1 MNDSFHDEI
10 QEIYQKLIDAWN
22 RRDAEGMA
30 EQFSDQGAQIG
41 FDGSKVV
48 GKAEILSHVKPIF
61 EDHPIAPFVTKIKSI
76 RPLGKDAAILHAI
89 AGMIPP
95 GKTDIEPDVNAH
107 QTLVAVK
114 TNSNWRIELF
124 QNTPAAFHGRPELV
138 DQMTEELRELL

>member
-1 MNDSFHDEI
+1 MNDTFHDEI

-22 RRDAEGMA
+22 NRDAEEMAGLFA
-30 EQFSDQGAQIG
+30 EQGVQIG

-61 EDHPIAPFVTKIKSI
+61 EDHPTAPFVTKIKSI

-95 GKTDIEPDVNAH
+95 GKTDIESDVNAH

-114 TNSNWRIELF
+114 INDHWQIELF